1 MGAQLQG
8 PPHLRSHSNQQ
19 ITNKQPHNY
28 SYPAHHPVI
37 LCSVGSLLTVLQG
50 LFLSQCLPHS
60 SHTLALLAW
69 EAPDQHDS
77 ICLCLYIGLKQL
89 LQTERSCLNLC
100 VSTHF
105 LTCSCFSLW
114 GEISGIL
121 WKVRGGHVVLDTKKL
136 RSPQLL
142 SCGV

>member
-28 SYPAHHPVI
+28 SYPARHPVI

-77 ICLCLYIGLKQL
+77 ICLFVYK
-89 LQTERSCLNLC
+89 TETAVTDWKVLSELMCLNSFPDVRLLFF
-100 VSTHF
+100 VGRDF
-105 LTCSCFSLW
+105 W
-114 GEISGIL
+114 DAADGERRPCDADS
-121 WKVRGGHVVLDTKKL
+121 KKL
-136 RSPQLL
+136 RSPHLL